1 MTDINFC
8 DTQTGL
14 ILANLTMT
22 CILAGFS
29 MYTRYKAS
37 TENSAILKALEK
49 NTATA
54 AGVNNND
61 GEDEV
66 ITALP
71 TMSVPESDNQRLTW
85 VDNTSIRNT
94 VEGRLS

>member
-22 CILAGFS
+22 CIFAGFS
-29 MYTRYKAS
+29 IYTRYKAS
-37 TENSAILKALEK
+37 TENSAILKALLP
-49 NTATA
+49 NTGDAN
-54 AGVNNND
+54 GVNNND

-71 TMSVPESDNQRLTW
+71 TMSDNNERLDW
-85 VDNTSIRNT
+85 VDNKSIRNT

>member
-22 CILAGFS
+22 CILAGVS
-29 MYTRYKAS
+29 IYTRYKTS
-37 TENSAILKALEK
+37 TENSAILKGLEK
-49 NTATA
+49 NTGTA
-54 AGVNNND
+54 DGVNNND

-71 TMSVPESDNQRLTW
+71 TLSDNNERLGW
-85 VDNTSIRNT
+85 VDNTTIRNT